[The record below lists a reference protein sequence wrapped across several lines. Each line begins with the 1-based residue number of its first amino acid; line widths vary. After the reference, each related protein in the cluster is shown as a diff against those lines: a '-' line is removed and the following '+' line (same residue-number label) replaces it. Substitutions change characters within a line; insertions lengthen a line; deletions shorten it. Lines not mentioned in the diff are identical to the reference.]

1 MQLRN
6 RKIAH
11 AFVLLILLLATG
23 CGNSNEN
30 SPNAEV
36 VAETEVGTGGQLI
49 SIASDNVAAAGYDV
63 STLGMSVQ
71 FNNGARYEYY
81 QVPAEL
87 WEAFIAAQPHPW
99 SQVGY
104 PRLVQGRF
112 AYKRVG

>member
-6 RKIAH
+6 RKIAPV
-11 AFVLLILLLATG
+11 FVLLILLLATG

-30 SPNAEV
+30 SPNTEV

-49 SIASDNVAAAGYDV
+49 SIASDNVAAAGYNSSSQV
-63 STLGMSVQ
+63 MTVQ
-71 FNNGARYEYY
+71 FKNGVRYEYY

-104 PRLVQGRF
+104 PRIVQGGF

>member
-6 RKIAH
+6 RKKVP
-11 AFVLLILLLATG
+11 AFVLLILLLASG
-23 CGNSNEN
+23 CGNSNGN
-30 SPNAEV
+30 SSNAEV
-36 VAETEVGTGGQLI
+36 AAETEVGTGGKLI
-49 SIASDNVAAAGYDV
+49 SIASDNVAAAGYV
-63 STLGMSVQ
+63 VNTLVMTVQ
-71 FNNGARYEYY
+71 FNNGARYQYY